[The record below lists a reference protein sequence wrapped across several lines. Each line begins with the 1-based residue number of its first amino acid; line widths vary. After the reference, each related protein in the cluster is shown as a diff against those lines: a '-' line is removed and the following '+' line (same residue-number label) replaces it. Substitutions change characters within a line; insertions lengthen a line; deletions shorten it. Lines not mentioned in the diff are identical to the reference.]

1 MKYEGLSEYAREHTL
16 KECAEYYN
24 CSYGAMQTYLY
35 KHNISHKKEEMKYN
49 DYKHGCINTRLY
61 RIWANMKTRCTNKNS
76 PDYIRY
82 GARGI
87 VVCKEWLNFLHFKEW
102 AVANGYSDEL
112 TLDRIDNNKGYC
124 PENCR
129 WVNRQIQCNNTRR
142 NKYIVYKGV
151 TKTVAQWA
159 RLLRVPYCV
168 LYTRL
173 YKLNWTVEKS
183 FDSLLTDCSESNNIS
198 VV

>member
-1 MKYEGLSEYAREHTL
+1 MKYEGLSEYAREHTI
-16 KECAEYYN
+16 KECAKKYN
-24 CSYGAMQTYLY
+24 VSYSAIQTYLLR
-35 KHNISHKKEEMKYN
+35 HNISHKEGKKYN

-61 RIWANMKTRCTNKNS
+61 KIWSNMKTRCTNENN

-87 VVCKEWLNFLHFKEW
+87 DICKEWLNFIYFKEW
-102 AVANGYSDEL
+102 AVTNGYSDEL

-129 WVNRQIQCNNTRR
+129 WTSKQVQNNNTRR
-142 NKYIVYKGV
+142 NKYITYKGL
-151 TKTVAQWA
+151 TRTVAQWA
-159 RLLRVPYCV
+159 RLLCIPYSV

-173 YKLNWTVEKS
+173 YKLNWSVEKA
-183 FDSLLTDCSESNNIS
+183 LVKEA
-198 VV
+198 